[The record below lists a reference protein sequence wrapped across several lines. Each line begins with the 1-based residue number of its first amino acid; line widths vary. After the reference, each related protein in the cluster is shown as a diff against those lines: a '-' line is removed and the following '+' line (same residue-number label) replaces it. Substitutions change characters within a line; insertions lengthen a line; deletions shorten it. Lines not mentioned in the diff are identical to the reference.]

1 LRAQPPQPYFE
12 HFELGSK
19 VDMLPAFSDLSGAVY
34 IHDGTAKL
42 VLLHHEAT
50 GHHLFLLKSNPVS

>member
-1 LRAQPPQPYFE
+1 M
-12 HFELGSK
+12 GSK